1 MSDSNGQATEVEP
14 RFSLV
19 IPIHNE
25 AENIGNLLDEIRD
38 VLSPTGAFEVLLM
51 NDASSDESLQLME
64 TWKAGNAADWL
75 RILSLETQSG
85 QSGALMAGIEETRA
99 PLICTMDG
107 DLQNDPRDLVEMLRM
122 LDDESLDGVSGMRV
136 DRQDTFVRRM
146 SSKIG
151 NGVRNSI
158 TGDVVRDSA
167 CGIKMF
173 RRSCWL
179 RVPRFNG
186 MHRFMPTLVRYGGGE
201 VREIPVNH
209 RPRTAGTAKYGVGN
223 RAFRGLKDCLAVRWY
238 RSRLLRYR
246 VKEER

>member
-1 MSDSNGQATEVEP
+1 MTDSNGQAIEVEP

-25 AENIGNLLDEIRD
+25 AENIDNLLDEIRD
-38 VLSPTGAFEVLLM
+38 VLSPAGPFEALLM
-51 NDASSDESLQLME
+51 NDASSDDSLALME
-64 TWKAGNAADWL
+64 AWKAGNESSWL
-75 RILSLETQSG
+75 RILNLETQSG
-85 QSGALMAGIEETRA
+85 QSGALMAGIEQARA

-107 DLQNDPRDLVEMLRM
+107 DLQNDPRDLVEMLKL
-122 LDDESLDGVSGMRV
+122 LDDESLAGVSGMRV

-146 SSKIG
+146 SSRVG
-151 NGVRNSI
+151 NGVRNAI
-158 TGDVVRDSA
+158 TGDAVRDSA

-173 RRSCWL
+173 RRACWL
-179 RVPRFNG
+179 AVPRFNG
-186 MHRFMPTLVRYGGGE
+186 MHRFMPTLVRYAGGA